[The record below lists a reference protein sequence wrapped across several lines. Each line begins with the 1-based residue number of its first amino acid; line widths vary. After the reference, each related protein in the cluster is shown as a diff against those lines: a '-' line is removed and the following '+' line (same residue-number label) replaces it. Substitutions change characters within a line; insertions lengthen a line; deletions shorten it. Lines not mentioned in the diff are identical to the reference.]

1 MKRKIII
8 SALALILLACLLP
21 GAMLAADNGDG
32 SGAGEANA
40 WDISAAGDGSVLA
53 YYEGDTITITGD
65 GAMKNYDRAY
75 RGANDGSGVSRKVW
89 APWIDRSTG
98 APFQEFKHVVIKPGV
113 TTIGTYAFSGMYDIE
128 SVVIP
133 EGVTSIG
140 SNAFINCK
148 ALKQVDLPASF
159 ATIGEYRNVKIH
171 ARDPFEECDS
181 LEKITIADGNTAF
194 KLDDQGIALL
204 GADGTKL
211 IAYPAAYP
219 IDSYTIPDGV
229 TELDY
234 GAFSSAKVQ
243 HVTAPESLKKI
254 GDWCFSYTKI
264 HSLTL
269 PNKVTLVAGGAFNN
283 SPDLQ
288 EVKLGTADSFWYD
301 ESVLN
306 RIANLKVVDA
316 TAYNGAIAFG
326 TNGVNMPGRNLLI
339 YTQQQPTTGVG
350 KAAVAVAENGTI
362 DSEQAIAAAPDFV
375 LPVFSDKIATGWL
388 DASDQPAT
396 RGAAGNIYHL
406 ATKAL
411 SGVDGGI
418 RWSFDPE
425 SGTLTIAP
433 AYEPEAGAE
442 RGVMKDYSDD
452 PTDAPWAEYADD
464 TTSLVI
470 EDGVTH
476 LGDNAFASDKG
487 LTKVTIHS
495 DELKDEPQQPFKG
508 CDKLVEVVFDSAQ
521 PPHIP
526 DGLFNTNADGQGTNG
541 HAMIVDLTAYDTPLS
556 DGLSGLSSDSI
567 VLVDKEPA
575 DKGETPVIWA
585 VTGPGVAID
594 TTNGV
599 NLGAISKDGY
609 TVKWYKDAFK
619 EEPLNDET
627 PTAPNTYYAK
637 WTPKSAYDME
647 EMLRFDAL
655 TFGQPGES
663 QDLHPQNNSEV
674 EYQGDFAAVSSDEN
688 IVTATVHDGVV
699 TVTPNPALPAG
710 THHTTVTVTTP
721 DGVSREIPVRL
732 TVAKAQPALVLSE
745 DEGSVYTGDS
755 TSFTYTYSG
764 DGAVSVSSS
773 DESIATASVDP
784 QTKTVTV
791 KALRPG
797 SATLTVLASES
808 DNHLTAS
815 ATYALTVKRT
825 VSPTPSDNVHVKTD
839 GNGKIHVSDKN
850 AGRDEKVTITVK
862 PDDGYTLDKLT
873 VTDRNGNTL
882 PLTKEGENTYS
893 FIMPQSRPVSINAS
907 FVEQSADDSL
917 PFVDVHKGDWFYDVV
932 KDMYER
938 GLMTGTGADTFSPD
952 LSTTRGMIVSILYRL
967 EGSPACDTPETF
979 ADVNDGDWYADA
991 VRWAASENIVA
1002 GYSAEAFGPNDP
1014 ITREQLASILYHY
1027 TEYKGGDVT
1036 ARADLSTFA
1045 DGDSVADWSRETV
1058 EWANAEG
1065 LVKGQ
1070 PGNLIDP
1077 QGQATRA
1084 QVAAIFARYLEN

>member
-98 APFQEFKHVVIKPGV
+98 APFREFKHVVIEPGV
-113 TTIGTYAFSGMYDIE
+113 TTIGTYAFSGMYDME

-159 ATIGEYRNVKIH
+159 ATIGEYRNVRIH

-194 KLDDQGIALL
+194 KLDDQDIALL

-269 PNKVTLVAGGAFNN
+269 PNKVTLVDTSAFKY

-306 RIANLKVVDA
+306 RIENLKVVDA

-339 YTQQQPTTGVG
+339 YTQQAPTSGVG

-362 DSEQAIAAAPDFV
+362 DSEQAIAVAPDFV
-375 LPVFSDKIATGWL
+375 LPTFSDKIATGWL

-396 RGAAGNIYHL
+396 RGTAGNIYHL

-433 AYEPEAGAE
+433 ADEPEAGAE

-452 PTDAPWAEYADD
+452 PIAAPWAEYADD

-476 LGDNAFASDKG
+476 LGDNAFASDKD

-526 DGLFNTNADGQGTNG
+526 DGLLNTNADGQGTNG

-637 WTPKSAYDME
+637 WTPESAYDME

-663 QDLHPQNNSEV
+663 QDLHP
-674 EYQGDFAAVSSDEN
+674 
-688 IVTATVHDGVV
+688 
-699 TVTPNPALPAG
+699 
-710 THHTTVTVTTP
+710 
-721 DGVSREIPVRL
+721 
-732 TVAKAQPALVLSE
+732 
-745 DEGSVYTGDS
+745 
-755 TSFTYTYSG
+755 
-764 DGAVSVSSS
+764 
-773 DESIATASVDP
+773 
-784 QTKTVTV
+784 
-791 KALRPG
+791 
-797 SATLTVLASES
+797 
-808 DNHLTAS
+808 
-815 ATYALTVKRT
+815 
-825 VSPTPSDNVHVKTD
+825 
-839 GNGKIHVSDKN
+839 
-850 AGRDEKVTITVK
+850 
-862 PDDGYTLDKLT
+862 
-873 VTDRNGNTL
+873 
-882 PLTKEGENTYS
+882 
-893 FIMPQSRPVSINAS
+893 
-907 FVEQSADDSL
+907 
-917 PFVDVHKGDWFYDVV
+917 
-932 KDMYER
+932 
-938 GLMTGTGADTFSPD
+938 
-952 LSTTRGMIVSILYRL
+952 
-967 EGSPACDTPETF
+967 
-979 ADVNDGDWYADA
+979 
-991 VRWAASENIVA
+991 
-1002 GYSAEAFGPNDP
+1002 
-1014 ITREQLASILYHY
+1014 
-1027 TEYKGGDVT
+1027 
-1036 ARADLSTFA
+1036 
-1045 DGDSVADWSRETV
+1045 
-1058 EWANAEG
+1058 
-1065 LVKGQ
+1065 
-1070 PGNLIDP
+1070 
-1077 QGQATRA
+1077 
-1084 QVAAIFARYLEN
+1084 

>member
-1 MKRKIII
+1 M
-8 SALALILLACLLP
+8 A
-21 GAMLAADNGDG
+21 
-32 SGAGEANA
+32 
-40 WDISAAGDGSVLA
+40 
-53 YYEGDTITITGD
+53 
-65 GAMKNYDRAY
+65 
-75 RGANDGSGVSRKVW
+75 
-89 APWIDRSTG
+89 RST
-98 APFQEFKHVVIKPGV
+98 
-113 TTIGTYAFSGMYDIE
+113 
-128 SVVIP
+128 
-133 EGVTSIG
+133 
-140 SNAFINCK
+140 
-148 ALKQVDLPASF
+148 AS
-159 ATIGEYRNVKIH
+159 R
-171 ARDPFEECDS
+171 R
-181 LEKITIADGNTAF
+181 
-194 KLDDQGIALL
+194 
-204 GADGTKL
+204 
-211 IAYPAAYP
+211 
-219 IDSYTIPDGV
+219 
-229 TELDY
+229 
-234 GAFSSAKVQ
+234 
-243 HVTAPESLKKI
+243 
-254 GDWCFSYTKI
+254 
-264 HSLTL
+264 
-269 PNKVTLVAGGAFNN
+269 
-283 SPDLQ
+283 SPLRQ
-288 EVKLGTADSFWYD
+288 
-301 ESVLN
+301 
-306 RIANLKVVDA
+306 I
-316 TAYNGAIAFG
+316 
-326 TNGVNMPGRNLLI
+326 
-339 YTQQQPTTGVG
+339 
-350 KAAVAVAENGTI
+350 
-362 DSEQAIAAAPDFV
+362 FV
-375 LPVFSDKIATGWL
+375 LPTFSNKIATGWL

-433 AYEPEAGAE
+433 ADEPEAGAE

-452 PTDAPWAEYADD
+452 PTAAPWAEYADD

-476 LGDNAFASDKG
+476 LGDNAFASDKD

-508 CDKLVEVVFDSAQ
+508 CDKLVEVVFDGAQ

-526 DGLFNTNADGQGTNG
+526 DGLLNTNADGQGTND
-541 HAMIVDLTAYDTPLS
+541 HAMIVDLTAYDAPLS

-567 VLVDKEPA
+567 VLVSKEPA

-637 WTPKSAYDME
+637 WTPESAYDME

-732 TVAKAQPALVLSE
+732 TVAKAQPAHRSFLKTKVLL
-745 DEGSVYTGDS
+745 TQ
-755 TSFTYTYSG
+755 
-764 DGAVSVSSS
+764 
-773 DESIATASVDP
+773 ATAPASPTPTAATARSASARAMNPSPPPALNP

-797 SATLTVLASES
+797 SATLTFWPSES

-825 VSPTPSDNVHVKTD
+825 RQPTPSDSVHVKTD

-882 PLTKEGENTYS
+882 P
-893 FIMPQSRPVSINAS
+893 
-907 FVEQSADDSL
+907 AD
-917 PFVDVHKGDWFYDVV
+917 
-932 KDMYER
+932 ER
-938 GLMTGTGADTFSPD
+938 GREHLQLHHAAVASSFHQRQLRGA
-952 LSTTRGMIVSILYRL
+952 
-967 EGSPACDTPETF
+967 E
-979 ADVNDGDWYADA
+979 
-991 VRWAASENIVA
+991 
-1002 GYSAEAFGPNDP
+1002 
-1014 ITREQLASILYHY
+1014 H
-1027 TEYKGGDVT
+1027 
-1036 ARADLSTFA
+1036 
-1045 DGDSVADWSRETV
+1045 
-1058 EWANAEG
+1058 
-1065 LVKGQ
+1065 
-1070 PGNLIDP
+1070 
-1077 QGQATRA
+1077 
-1084 QVAAIFARYLEN
+1084 